1 MIEPE
6 RIKEKIEIG
15 IPVSFVEVEDLTGGK
30 DHFRVT
36 VVSSLFEG
44 KGVMDQHQLIY
55 GALKEEMSGP
65 IHALSLK
72 TYTPEQW
79 EKQHAP

>member
-1 MIEPE
+1 VIEPE
-6 RIKEKIEIG
+6 RIKEKIEKAMPG
-15 IPVSFVEVEDLTGGK
+15 SLVEVKDLTGGR
-30 DHFRVT
+30 DHFRVI

-44 KGVMDQHQLIY
+44 KAVMDQHQLIY

-72 TYTPEQW
+72 TYTPKQW
-79 EKQHAP
+79 R